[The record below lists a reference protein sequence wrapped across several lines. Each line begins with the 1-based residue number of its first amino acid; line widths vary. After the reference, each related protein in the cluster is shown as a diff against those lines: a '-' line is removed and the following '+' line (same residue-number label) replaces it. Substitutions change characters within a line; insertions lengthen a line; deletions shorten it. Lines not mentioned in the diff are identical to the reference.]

1 MKIIFLT
8 GSSGML
14 GSDLKKKLKK
24 KYKVVTL
31 SNNYNNRKS
40 KYLDYSS
47 KLSINNFIKKNGIP
61 NYFLHLGWGK
71 MQEPHSS
78 YHIKENYINSKNLV
92 DVFFNRGLKNFI
104 FVGTINEYGSQNGA
118 VTEKYK
124 SKKKLRNYEKGK
136 TKFANYGKKLSKKI
150 SKNFIHIRLSN
161 LYGPLQKKN
170 SLIHSIHKAYNEGK
184 ELNLSPLNIYR
195 DYLFSEEAATG
206 IEKIIK
212 KVNETLTINLGSG
225 KNIYMRHFVKQY
237 WKLIGGENNNLNFGS
252 LSRSRSD
259 SLISKFYLSLK
270 LLKKNTGWY
279 PRNNLKKNIKKN
291 IKSFKLLNV

>member
-1 MKIIFLT
+1 
-8 GSSGML
+8 
-14 GSDLKKKLKK
+14 
-24 KYKVVTL
+24 
-31 SNNYNNRKS
+31 
-40 KYLDYSS
+40 
-47 KLSINNFIKKNGIP
+47 
-61 NYFLHLGWGK
+61 

-136 TKFANYGKKLSKKI
+136 IKFANYGKKLSKKI

-184 ELNLSPLNIYR
+184 NLR
-195 DYLFSEEAATG
+195 AE
-206 IEKIIK
+206 IK
-212 KVNETLTINLGSG
+212 KTNIRWVMVEKESLLIERDSQKPKGKGSALPKTDTTDIEEHIVKLSELKDKGVLTEEEFQT
-225 KNIYMRHFVKQY
+225 KK
-237 WKLIGGENNNLNFGS
+237 KE
-252 LSRSRSD
+252 
-259 SLISKFYLSLK
+259 
-270 LLKKNTGWY
+270 LLD
-279 PRNNLKKNIKKN
+279 RI
-291 IKSFKLLNV
+291 